1 MGWLDA
7 ESRWHQSKDQAG
19 EDRAPERQ
27 KGVGWGGIKRW
38 QKRETKEREQSWGPD
53 SEALGLRRGMGRRGK
68 RTANRVWM
76 ERKRR
81 VAEDTEGP
89 NLGAM
94 KGISDAPQGSKKRWN
109 KGAQGM
115 KAEKRNVRS

>member
-1 MGWLDA
+1 M
-7 ESRWHQSKDQAG
+7 
-19 EDRAPERQ
+19 APEQRPSRRGQ
-27 KGVGWGGIKRW
+27 GSREAKGIGRGWIKRW

-53 SEALGLRRGMGRRGK
+53 PEALRLRRGVGRRGK

-81 VAEDTEGP
+81 VAEDTEGQS
-89 NLGAM
+89 LGAM

-109 KGAQGM
+109 KGPQGM
-115 KAEKRNVRS
+115 KAEKKNVRS